1 MPAGSPNRHEDEPLS
16 DFGRSLD
23 LRARALLEEIAGRG
37 DGDPADVSVDEVR
50 LLVLRENVAEMHLL
64 TAAGA
69 QVVVQEA
76 AGRENKDGKY

>member
-1 MPAGSPNRHEDEPLS
+1 MPAGSTDGHEDEPLS

-23 LRARALLEEIAGRG
+23 LRARALLKELAGRG

-50 LLVLRENVAEMHLL
+50 LLVLREDVAKLHML

-69 QVVVQEA
+69 QVVVQVA